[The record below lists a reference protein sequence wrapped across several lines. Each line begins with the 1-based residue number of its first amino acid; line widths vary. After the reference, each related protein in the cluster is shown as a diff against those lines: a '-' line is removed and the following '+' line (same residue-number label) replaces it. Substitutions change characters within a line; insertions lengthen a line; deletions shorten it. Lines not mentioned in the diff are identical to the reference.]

1 MKKIILSAAIAL
13 STLAFTSCLSSSGES
28 KNEATIT
35 YGGSLCFN
43 RVTDLQ
49 TGETF
54 NTSDPQYSFLLDY
67 TNQLVTPS
75 MSNLKLAED
84 ASGLSFKL
92 PSLKVNLN
100 SQDYSYTVNGI
111 DLIPEGAS
119 QQYVFSTFSFKAIDR
134 AFRTNSGTYVYS
146 PVYDISYTVNG
157 RYSVTVYPTRYD
169 LLGTTTSNADG
180 KDPYTSTKPIYSI
193 TLNTD
198 KETGKKTA
206 NLTLTDAVLASGH
219 TTMKFGVKDLPYE
232 IMSDGS
238 IEIKTPA
245 DEKSQIVDTAGDVKN
260 AYLSGITIHISV
272 PTSRGSYIS
281 FHANIPG
288 MQGSA
293 SNDEY
298 DVKAN
303 LSYYIPTT
311 ED

>member
-1 MKKIILSAAIAL
+1 M
-13 STLAFTSCLSSSGES
+13 
-28 KNEATIT
+28 
-35 YGGSLCFN
+35 
-43 RVTDLQ
+43 
-49 TGETF
+49 
-54 NTSDPQYSFLLDY
+54 
-67 TNQLVTPS
+67 
-75 MSNLKLAED
+75 
-84 ASGLSFKL
+84 
-92 PSLKVNLN
+92 
-100 SQDYSYTVNGI
+100 
-111 DLIPEGAS
+111 
-119 QQYVFSTFSFKAIDR
+119 
-134 AFRTNSGTYVYS
+134 
-146 PVYDISYTVNG
+146 
-157 RYSVTVYPTRYD
+157 TVYPSLYD

-180 KDPYTSTKPIYSI
+180 KDPYISTKPIYSI

-206 NLTLTDAVLASGH
+206 NLTLTDAVFASGH

>member
-13 STLAFTSCLSSSGES
+13 SALAFTSCLSSSGES

-75 MSNLKLAED
+75 MTNLKLAED

-134 AFRTNSGTYVYS
+134 AFRTNSGTYIYS

-193 TLNTD
+193 TLDTS
-198 KETGKKTA
+198 KKTA
-206 NLTLTDAVLASGH
+206 NLTLTDAVFASGH

-245 DEKSQIVDTAGDVKN
+245 DEKSQIVD
-260 AYLSGITIHISV
+260 SV
-272 PTSRGSYIS
+272 VE
-281 FHANIPG
+281 
-288 MQGSA
+288 SA
-293 SNDEY
+293 
-298 DVKAN
+298 
-303 LSYYIPTT
+303 
-311 ED
+311 